1 MAIKMKVKK
10 TDFVDVNGNRIY
22 KHVGGKH
29 FIRKVIKGKRVNVQA
44 NKAAKRADGR
54 NIANMST
61 VPAAIRNK
69 NM

>member
-1 MAIKMKVKK
+1 MKVKK

-22 KHVGGKH
+22 KRVGGKH
-29 FIRKVIKGKRVNVQA
+29 FIRKVVKGKRVNVQA

-54 NIANMST
+54 KIANMST